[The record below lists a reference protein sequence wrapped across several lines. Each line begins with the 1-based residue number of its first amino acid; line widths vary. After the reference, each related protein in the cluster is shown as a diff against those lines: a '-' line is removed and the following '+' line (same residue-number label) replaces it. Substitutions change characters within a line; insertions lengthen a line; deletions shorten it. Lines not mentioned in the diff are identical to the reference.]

1 MNCESAR
8 QDFGLYL
15 YGELDFNHEE
25 ALEQHLESCAAC
37 RSALEKEKA
46 IFHVLDDAHHE
57 PSPELLYACRR
68 ELRSRIGVPAAHAA
82 KAGLWQR
89 LGGWLHKALPAP
101 AILRPAGALALLV
114 LGFVGGKAWDSKI
127 AWSEPSVMRVRN
139 LSSNQDGVHLVVEE
153 VRQRTM
159 KGQLDDDNIHRML
172 LAAASDPSDP
182 GLRARTLDV
191 LKERGERADIRK
203 ALLQALQSD
212 TNPGVRL
219 KAMEALRPFAS
230 DPETRRT
237 LSQILLTDDNPG
249 VRTQAIDLLVQH
261 MNPDAIGT
269 LQELIMREEN
279 PYIRQKSAKALRE
292 MNASVETF

>member
-1 MNCESAR
+1 MNCETAR
-8 QDFGLYL
+8 QDFSLYL
-15 YGELDFNHEE
+15 YGELDFHQEE
-25 ALEQHLESCAAC
+25 VLEQHLESCSAC
-37 RSALEKEKA
+37 REALERERA
-46 IFHVLDDAHHE
+46 IFHCLDEQQHE

-68 ELRSRIGVPAAHAA
+68 ELRSRLGAPSAASA
-82 KAGLWQR
+82 KSGLWER
-89 LGGWLHKALPAP
+89 VGHWFHRALPSP
-101 AILRPAGALALLV
+101 AVLRPAGALALLV
-114 LGFVGGKAWDSKI
+114 LGFAGGKAWDSKI
-127 AWSEPSVMRVRN
+127 SSSEPSVMRVRN
-139 LSSNQDGVHLVVEE
+139 LIPGPDGVQLVVEE
-153 VRQRTM
+153 VRQRTL
-159 KGQLDDDNIHRML
+159 KGRLDDDNIQRML
-172 LAAASDPSDP
+172 LAAAADPSDP

-261 MNPDAIGT
+261 MHADAIGT
-269 LQELIMREEN
+269 LQELIIREEN

>member
-1 MNCESAR
+1 MNCEMAR

-15 YGELDFNHEE
+15 YGELDFNQEE
-25 ALEQHLESCAAC
+25 ALEQHLESCAGC
-37 RSALEKEKA
+37 RQQLEKERV
-46 IFHVLDDAHHE
+46 IFQSLDEHKHE

-68 ELRSRIGVPAAHAA
+68 ELRSRIVVPATAAA
-82 KAGLWQR
+82 KASLWER
-89 LGGWLHKALPAP
+89 IGMWMSRALPSP

-114 LGFVGGKAWDSKI
+114 LGFAGGKAWDSKI
-127 AWSEPSVMRVRN
+127 SSSEPSVMRVRN
-139 LSSNQDGVHLVVEE
+139 LIPSRDGVQLVVEE

-159 KGQLDDDNIHRML
+159 QGRVDDDNIQRML

-182 GLRARTLDV
+182 GLRARTLDI
-191 LKERGERADIRK
+191 LKDRCEQADIRK

-219 KAMEALRPFAS
+219 KAMEALRPFAG

-237 LSQILLTDDNPG
+237 LSQILLSDENPG

-261 MNPDAIGT
+261 MNSDAIGT
-269 LQELIMREEN
+269 LQEVILREEN